1 MWGEQKRLRAKVEN
15 LAEKLEAEQRRSFR
29 YVQRIADLEVRLL
42 AAEVTLAKVRTALAD
57 VPLAEVQP

>member
-1 MWGEQKRLRAKVEN
+1 MLWGTQKLRNQVAS
-15 LAEKLEAEQRRSFR
+15 LSEKLHAEQRRSYR
-29 YVQRIADLEVRLL
+29 YVQRVAELEIRLL

>member
-1 MWGEQKRLRAKVEN
+1 MLWRTQKLRNQVAS
-15 LAEKLEAEQRRSFR
+15 LSEKLEAEQRRSFR

>member
-1 MWGEQKRLRAKVEN
+1 MLWGTQKLRNQVAS
-15 LAEKLEAEQRRSFR
+15 LSEKLQAEQRRSYR
-29 YVQRIADLEVRLL
+29 YVQRVAELEIRLL